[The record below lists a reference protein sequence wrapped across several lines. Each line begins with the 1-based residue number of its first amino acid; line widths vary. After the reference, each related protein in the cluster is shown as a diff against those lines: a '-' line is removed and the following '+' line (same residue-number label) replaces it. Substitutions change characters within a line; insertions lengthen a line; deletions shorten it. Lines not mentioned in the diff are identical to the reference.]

1 MNLWTLSQTVAS
13 GGESASL
20 PSWAT
25 TFSGITLAITWPQ
38 RGTGKVIRG
47 HSEFVVAGQVHGRV
61 IQATH
66 VSTEEEV
73 HKDSQPVAEHS
84 HRNESL
90 YGS

>member
-1 MNLWTLSQTVAS
+1 MFRV
-13 GGESASL
+13 SAQRWPL
-20 PSWAT
+20 P
-25 TFSGITLAITWPQ
+25 GRREGQ
-38 RGTGKVIRG
+38 EKVIRG

-73 HKDSQPVAEHS
+73 HKDVQPVAEHS